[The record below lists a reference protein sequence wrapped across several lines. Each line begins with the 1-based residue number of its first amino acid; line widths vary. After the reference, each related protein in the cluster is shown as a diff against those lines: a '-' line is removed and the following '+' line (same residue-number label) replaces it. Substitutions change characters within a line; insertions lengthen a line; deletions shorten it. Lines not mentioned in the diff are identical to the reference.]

1 MANRAY
7 LYAKKDKAFVAISE
21 YNFPEAELDEKIEET
36 RSFLEKHRGCQFF
49 GLRAQ
54 KNTSITVLP
63 YSAI

>member
-1 MANRAY
+1 MER
-7 LYAKKDKAFVAISE
+7 LYAFLEELKQKGLI
-21 YNFPEAELDEKIEET
+21 PEAELDEKIEET

>member
-1 MANRAY
+1 MR
-7 LYAKKDKAFVAISE
+7 KKDEAFVVISG

-36 RSFLEKHRGCQFF
+36 RSFLEKQRGCRFS

-54 KNTSITVLP
+54 KYTSMAVLP